1 MAHVRHHREHLLTR
15 PAARVVVVLAA
26 LIFAGA
32 AVHFAVT
39 AYQSRQCFAPADVAG
54 SSQEQ
59 QRYQPVDSDDCRLI
73 LSRSEDRQRTD
84 ATIAVLAIAVGIG
97 GTVRLSKAS
106 RRTRRVV
113 LVVEII
119 VLVLGAVY
127 MVLLISLF
135 R

>member
-1 MAHVRHHREHLLTR
+1 MGHASHHREHLLTR

-32 AVHFAVT
+32 VVHFAVT
-39 AYQSRQCFAPADVAG
+39 AYESRNCFTPSTDAVTGEP
-54 SSQEQ
+54 QRQ
-59 QRYQPVDSDDCRLI
+59 QPIDSDDCRLV

-84 ATIAVLAIAVGIG
+84 ATIAVLAIAVVIG
-97 GTVRLSKAS
+97 AAVRLSKAS

-127 MVLLISLF
+127 MILLASLL